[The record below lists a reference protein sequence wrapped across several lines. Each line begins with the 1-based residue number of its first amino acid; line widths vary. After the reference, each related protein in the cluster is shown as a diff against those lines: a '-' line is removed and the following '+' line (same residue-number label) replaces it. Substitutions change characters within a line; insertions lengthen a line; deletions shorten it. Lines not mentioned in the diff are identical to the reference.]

1 MLKLINATRK
11 YDLTTRASFYK
22 QPNCK
27 GSNIKNG
34 LKFKQVAKQPPT
46 LKRIMQKNLIGL

>member
-34 LKFKQVAKQPPT
+34 LKFNAKQPPT